1 MTSPRSSRAPSLS
14 PISREPWG
22 RWSWAPPSC
31 HFGSLL
37 EVEPPGSPADPRS
50 RLIEERSI
58 DGTDLVADADW
69 SPRSRLRSKSRPLAV
84 EADSTAAGAGAAAA
98 AGAGFLWGSASG
110 LKAMAGGVASGSGSF
125 TLFGVLPAPRSKS
138 MVVGADAL
146 G

>member
-14 PISREPWG
+14 PIS
-22 RWSWAPPSC
+22 SWALARSSLVATSC

-98 AGAGFLWGSASG
+98 AGAGVLVGFASG
-110 LKAMAGGVASGSGSF
+110 LELMAGRGARTRGAGGRAGGRGQPV
-125 TLFGVLPAPRSKS
+125 RSW
-138 MVVGADAL
+138 
-146 G
+146 